1 MLCLRMMYVKIILEN
16 QIKKY
21 LIRLSKK
28 YTVYSDG
35 GPIVADNTAAISAE
49 IFKNK
54 CSFIVNNIDKHN
66 SFIN

>member
-16 QIKKY
+16 QMKSTSSAFPRST
-21 LIRLSKK
+21 L
-28 YTVYSDG
+28 YTLTG